1 MLRRHQRSHAATR
14 KHRRGSAGGRAERA
28 PSWEQELI
36 MGFSEFLGNAKI
48 VTALRG
54 ALRNNRVPQALLFTG
69 PRGVGKVTLAR
80 MFAQTAN
87 CESLAD
93 DFCGECSTCLRI
105 AELADP
111 QRLIEQGLVE
121 RGESADAAMVERT
134 PLILQTHPDVWLLVP
149 DPVRLKT
156 PVARP
161 LLRVGQLRAVQRAAY
176 FQPMGRRRVFILD
189 GAETMRWDVA
199 NVFLKILEE
208 PPGSATLILT
218 APSPYALLPT
228 IVSRCL
234 QFHFAPLPQ
243 AAVEKILKEKTD
255 RKPAEIKLA
264 AQLAE
269 GSPGLAIEMHVD
281 AAAQR
286 RRNALRI
293 LERAAQ
299 GQGFAQLFSDTSAL
313 AKDRDSSFEDH
324 IGVFYGLLT
333 DLLELTSKVKEPV
346 LRNAPLANELESLGK
361 SVDTAWVLRAIAG
374 FDELYAG
381 ARRNLNRQLGLDA
394 LAASLAPVL
403 SRASELRA

>member
-1 MLRRHQRSHAATR
+1 
-14 KHRRGSAGGRAERA
+14 
-28 PSWEQELI
+28 
-36 MGFSEFLGNAKI
+36 MGLSEFLGNERI

-54 ALRNNRVPQALLFTG
+54 ALRSQRVPHALLFTG
-69 PRGVGKVTLAR
+69 PRGVGKFTLAR
-80 MFAQTAN
+80 MFAQAAN
-87 CESLAD
+87 CERLTD
-93 DFCGECSTCLRI
+93 DFCGECATCQRI
-105 AELADP
+105 SQLADP
-111 QRLIEQGLVE
+111 QTLLEQGLVE
-121 RGESADAAMVERT
+121 RGESADAATVERV
-134 PLILQTHPDVWLLVP
+134 PLILQSHPDVWALVP
-149 DPVRLKT
+149 DPVRLKS

-161 LLRVGQLRAVQRAAY
+161 MLRVGQLRAVQRAAY

-189 GAETMRWDVA
+189 GADTMRWDVA

-218 APSPYALLPT
+218 APSPYALLTT

-269 GSPGLAIEMHVD
+269 GSPGLAMEMDVN
-281 AAAQR
+281 AAAAR
-286 RRNALRI
+286 RRTALQI

-299 GQGFAQLFSDTSAL
+299 GQGFGQLFTATSAL
-313 AKDRDSSFEDH
+313 AKDRDSSFEEQ

-346 LRNAPLANELESLGK
+346 LRNAPLARELDSLSK
-361 SVDTAWVLRAIAG
+361 SVDSAWVLRAIAG
-374 FDELYAG
+374 FDELYFG

-394 LAASLAPVL
+394 LAASLAPTL
-403 SRASELRA
+403 TRASAPRP

>member
-1 MLRRHQRSHAATR
+1 
-14 KHRRGSAGGRAERA
+14 
-28 PSWEQELI
+28 
-36 MGFSEFLGNAKI
+36 MGFSEFLGNERI
-48 VTALRG
+48 VAALRG
-54 ALRNNRVPQALLFTG
+54 ALRSQRVPHALLFTG
-69 PRGVGKVTLAR
+69 SRGLGKFTLAR
-80 MFAQTAN
+80 MFAQAAN
-87 CESLAD
+87 CEQLED
-93 DFCGECSTCLRI
+93 DFCGECATCQRI
-105 AELADP
+105 SQLADP
-111 QRLIEQGLVE
+111 QELLAQGLVE
-121 RGESADAAMVERT
+121 RGESADAATVERM
-134 PLILQTHPDVWLLVP
+134 PLILQSHPDVWALVP

-161 LLRVGQLRAVQRAAY
+161 MLRVGQLRAVQRAAY

-189 GAETMRWDVA
+189 GADTMRWDVA

-255 RKPAEIKLA
+255 RKPVEIKLA

-269 GSPGLAIEMHVD
+269 GSPGLAMEMDV
-281 AAAQR
+281 AAAADA

-299 GQGFAQLFSDTSAL
+299 GQGFAQLFSGTAAI
-313 AKDRDSSFEDH
+313 AKDRDSSFEEQ

-333 DLLELTSKVKEPV
+333 DLLELTSKVKAPV
-346 LRNAPLANELESLGK
+346 LRNPPLVKELEFFSK
-361 SVDTAWVLRAIAG
+361 SVDSAWVLRAIAG
-374 FDELYAG
+374 FDELYTG

-394 LAASLAPVL
+394 LAASLSPEL
-403 SRASELRA
+403 SRPSATQT